1 MLLHKI
7 LQNHLLR
14 AFVANLKI
22 DAIYELYPESF
33 CDKNLAIRKVFTFC
47 DSVDFPVS
55 CMGPIWNF
63 HFNVTVAEAKGG
75 QLYEDMGEKSSILQI
90 QSVCLAYEELIQ
102 NVFRV
107 KM

>member
-1 MLLHKI
+1 M
-7 LQNHLLR
+7 
-14 AFVANLKI
+14 
-22 DAIYELYPESF
+22 Y
-33 CDKNLAIRKVFTFC
+33 
-47 DSVDFPVS
+47 
-55 CMGPIWNF
+55 GPIWNF
-63 HFNVTVAEAKGG
+63 HFNVSVAEAKGG